1 TPCFLARR
9 RAGRLAGA
17 VPLYAKSHSRGEY
30 VFDYAWA
37 DAYARNGLPYYP
49 KLLSAVPFT
58 PVGGARLLAHTH
70 ADRLLLARG
79 LIQLARQ
86 FEVSS
91 LHVLFPSDDDL
102 LALREAGYLIRAGVQ
117 FHWRNAGYAGFDDFL
132 AAFSHDKRKKI
143 RQDRKKVAAERVSF
157 RWLRGA
163 DIDAAA
169 LDFFYQCYRHTYLA
183 HGNPPYL
190 NLEFFR
196 QLHAEMPD
204 ALVLILAEQD
214 GQPVAAALNL
224 QADGVLYGRYWG
236 ARRYIP
242 GLHFETCYLQSIEYC
257 IAHGQASFE
266 GGAQG
271 EHKMARGLLPTPTWS
286 AHWIA
291 DRQSGPQIRKFGS
304 EAQRSFYLPR
314 ICRGE
319 AFFCI
324 GMSEPNSGSDLASVG
339 TRATRRADGGWTLSG
354 RKIWTTNAQHCHYM
368 IALVRTSGTP
378 QDRNQGLSQFIVDLS
393 LPGVT
398 VRPISDLAG
407 DAHFSEVFFDDV
419 QLSDEALIG
428 QEGSGW
434 EQVTAE
440 LAFERSGPE
449 RIYSS
454 MVLLDG
460 WIQWLRGRGDVSQT
474 AAVGRYATHLAALRN
489 LSLSVACRRRE
500 PGRGGR
506 PGQGTAREDRCAHDG
521 VQEGADRSRR

>member
-1 TPCFLARR
+1 MTALIDRFELAELPARAQAFRQDVQDFLKAELPPLPADR
-9 RAGRLAGA
+9 RARSWMGFDAGFSRKLAARGWVGVTLPRAYGGAEMDAFSRFVLIEELLCAGA
-17 VPLYAKSHSRGEY
+17 
-30 VFDYAWA
+30 
-37 DAYARNGLPYYP
+37 
-49 KLLSAVPFT
+49 
-58 PVGGARLLAHTH
+58 PV
-70 ADRLLLARG
+70 
-79 LIQLARQ
+79 
-86 FEVSS
+86 
-91 LHVLFPSDDDL
+91 
-102 LALREAGYLIRAGVQ
+102 
-117 FHWRNAGYAGFDDFL
+117 
-132 AAFSHDKRKKI
+132 
-143 RQDRKKVAAERVSF
+143 
-157 RWLRGA
+157 
-163 DIDAAA
+163 
-169 LDFFYQCYRHTYLA
+169 
-183 HGNPPYL
+183 
-190 NLEFFR
+190 
-196 QLHAEMPD
+196 
-204 ALVLILAEQD
+204 
-214 GQPVAAALNL
+214 
-224 QADGVLYGRYWG
+224 
-236 ARRYIP
+236 
-242 GLHFETCYLQSIEYC
+242 
-257 IAHGQASFE
+257 
-266 GGAQG
+266 
-271 EHKMARGLLPTPTWS
+271 S

-339 TRATRRADGGWTLSG
+339 TRATPRADGGWTLSG

-398 VRPISDLAG
+398 VRPIADLAG

-419 QLSDEALIG
+419 QLSDDALIG

-460 WIQWLRGRGDVSQT
+460 WIQWLRDRGDASQA

-489 LSLSVACRRRE
+489 LSLSVTARLAAGESPVVEAALVKELGTTFEQEIPAAIEAALGADPGVDIDAELLRACAYVNQVC
-500 PGRGGR
+500 PTYSLRGGTR
-506 PGQGTAREDRCAHDG
+506 EILRGMIARGLGLR
-521 VQEGADRSRR
+521 